1 MVDRMPPEVL
11 EQLFLKIDNPFD
23 VFNLRA
29 VCKQWHA
36 VITNERFLNIYFKNR
51 FGIKSSQQLE
61 WVKYCNRYYSYLT
74 LPDCNRRYQV
84 PTHLQGTGSVVLNN
98 MHRTYTASFPRF
110 PFPFYN
116 HDYSIGMWL
125 QLTSGFEQLSFEI
138 RCNDFSLEFCLSEKS
153 LRVQCSHM
161 GGLEAETHIKVP
173 FHRWFHIV
181 LTYSSVFVFYI
192 NGYAYPLICNAGPL
206 CKQEMIKR
214 TTDIDKNKYLILSHE
229 GYPKFG
235 IISRFADIQVLP
247 CALTRCEIK
256 AIVEQKTCIGQL
268 DMSRYLLEHWTSM
281 HWYSKYLPSCILF

>member
-1 MVDRMPPEVL
+1 
-11 EQLFLKIDNPFD
+11 
-23 VFNLRA
+23 
-29 VCKQWHA
+29 
-36 VITNERFLNIYFKNR
+36 
-51 FGIKSSQQLE
+51 
-61 WVKYCNRYYSYLT
+61 
-74 LPDCNRRYQV
+74 
-84 PTHLQGTGSVVLNN
+84 
-98 MHRTYTASFPRF
+98 MHRTYTASFSRF

-116 HDYSIGMWL
+116 H
-125 QLTSGFEQLSFEI
+125 
-138 RCNDFSLEFCLSEKS
+138 DFSLEFCLSEKS

-181 LTYSSVFVFYI
+181 LSYSSVFIFYI

-206 CKQEMIKR
+206 CKQDMIKR

-247 CALTRCEIK
+247 YALTRCEIK
-256 AIVEQKTCIGQL
+256 AIVERKTCIGQL

-281 HWYSKYLPSCILF
+281 HWYSKYLPNCILF